1 MGEINSQELQVT
13 MTPAQLS
20 AFRSQ
25 ERTRLAAAEAEHKQQ
40 FVYHSDHAGKE
51 IDIDF
56 KTGSLKWLSRLAGQA
71 SGEFVLLEKGTLER
85 ILKAVSSVEQAL
97 LKPHDPKAMAK
108 PEHNTP
114 TAPKRK
120 PGRPKKTMEA
130 AAETA
135 SET

>member
-1 MGEINSQELQVT
+1 MSDINPQELQVT

-25 ERTRLAAAEAEHKQQ
+25 ERKRLATAEAEHKQQ
-40 FVYHSDHAGKE
+40 FVYHADHAGKE
-51 IDIDF
+51 IEIDF

-97 LKPHDPKAMAK
+97 NGQQTPQI
-108 PEHNTP
+108 PEE
-114 TAPKRK
+114 PKRK
-120 PGRPKKTMEA
+120 PGRPKKPPQIGKKLLGA
-130 AAETA
+130 APEVA
-135 SET
+135 SQV